1 MSEQAP
7 TPQFDPLAE
16 AEKNASMDRV
26 RFYDAVGTPADFAS
40 PAEFA
45 QANADF
51 ASYLKQREFEDDRGV
66 LRNPDGTFASRG
78 AHTATEHYDALAAED
93 MANTGFGEK
102 NERLENLSLSQLA
115 HRVAEARKSGD
126 KTLATDAESVFM
138 DKFANRYEPTK
149 GKKSGHKG
157 KSGKKAG
164 RLSREEV
171 DSLMDRYTTIMYGDE
186 AGDANEEA
194 PTAAQR
200 ETVESVAFD
209 AEPGKTTEDTDED
222 DVRSNEPETFD
233 DTSDLPGMTDEE
245 AREALGALSL
255 GYPIGDVPASKP
267 QTLSDRLAAARRERG
282 TTYDVPDPIDD
293 DFARFFRGDP
303 SDVPIPATLA
313 PVQPGGKHEK
323 ATASQRAGAN
333 IMASINVASQRVSE
347 WLRADGDEKRSRLRK
362 TIAVVGGVAVGALLV
377 KGGQEFLSHISEQA
391 VAMPPSGGNAGT
403 HAAAAH
409 EVVTTHTGHS
419 GSGHTKINTHEFP
432 WQVAHQLA
440 PGHEVSLMQET
451 MDTMNKHGGDY
462 HFKVVHGVT
471 QIYNG
476 NRAVSPSVMAHINEM
491 MLKQQEI
498 ETLTSS

>member
-26 RFYDAVGTPADFAS
+26 RFYDAVGTSADFAS

-51 ASYLKQREFEDDRGV
+51 ASYLKQRKFEDGKGD
-66 LRNPDGTFASRG
+66 LHNPDGTYTSRG
-78 AHTATEHYDALAAED
+78 AHTAAEHYDTLAAED
-93 MANTGFGEK
+93 VANTGFGEK

-126 KTLATDAESVFM
+126 KTLAGDAEGVFM
-138 DKFANRYEPTK
+138 DKFADRYEPTK

-200 ETVESVAFD
+200 ETVEPVAFD
-209 AEPGKTTEDTDED
+209 AEPGKTTEDADDD
-222 DVRSNEPETFD
+222 DVRPTEPETFD
-233 DTSDLPGMTDEE
+233 ETSDLPGMTDEE

-255 GYPIGDVPASKP
+255 GYPIGDVPSSKP

-282 TTYDVPDPIDD
+282 TTYDVPDPVYD
-293 DFARFFRGDP
+293 DFDRFFRGDP

-333 IMASINVASQRVSE
+333 IMASITVASQRVSE

-377 KGGQEFLSHISEQA
+377 KGGQELFTHVFEQA
-391 VAMPPSGGNAGT
+391 AVAPSGNGAGT

-419 GSGHTKINTHEFP
+419 GSGHAKINTHEFP
-432 WQVAHQLA
+432 WQVAHQA
-440 PGHEVSLMQET
+440 TPGHEVSSMQHT
-451 MDTMNKHGGDY
+451 MDALNKQGGHY
-462 HFKVVHGVT
+462 HFKEVHGVT

-476 NRAVSPSVMAHINEM
+476 NHSMSPAEMQHFNEM
-491 MLKQQEI
+491 MLKQQEL